1 MLVCLGAGVVS
12 ASGINLETIIEETVK
27 AVTNKLGGLVSR
39 DTPNIGMRPDVGVGL
54 CGDMSHVLQR
64 TGFGDAMSCSP
75 QTPFSYSGSMGFG
88 VSDHL
93 GPPSHGLDTPM
104 MTAQKCSVSVANVRN
119 NCIYIM
125 MKSLASLS

>member
-1 MLVCLGAGVVS
+1 MVCSGAGVVS

-39 DTPNIGMRPDVGVGL
+39 DTPNIGMNPDIGVGL

-64 TGFGDAMSCSP
+64 TGFGDAMSRPP
-75 QTPFSYSGSMGFG
+75 QTPFSYSSSMGFG

-93 GPPSHGLDTPM
+93 GPSLGLDSPV

-119 NCIYIM
+119 NCMYDEKFSMIW
-125 MKSLASLS
+125 